1 MDEDPVR
8 LEIPLDPGSNF
19 ANLMYHICTLKTVL
33 SIIVIWL
40 LFAVTANFCRLAR
53 FRGPPATML
62 EPICSIMN
70 SGSAYTKCLMVDT
83 GRGHEPLPCLN
94 G

>member
-33 SIIVIWL
+33 SIIIIVIWL
-40 LFAVTANFCRLAR
+40 LFAVTANSCRLAR

-62 EPICSIMN
+62 EPTWLHHEQREVIHEV
-70 SGSAYTKCLMVDT
+70 LD
-83 GRGHEPLPCLN
+83 GRYG
-94 G
+94 